1 MYNALFIAWGT
12 PISGREISAAKVFSE
27 WVELLG
33 GMQSKGTIKSFTPVF
48 AQPHGSDIGG
58 FFLVQGDTAKI
69 EQISQSDELRKA
81 TVRAQLIVSNF
92 RVLKAITG
100 DEIGKQM
107 QMFTQNA
114 SEFGAK

>member
-1 MYNALFIAWGT
+1 MYNALVIGWGT
-12 PISGREISAAKVFSE
+12 PVSGRELSASKVFNE

-33 GMQSKGTIKSFTPVF
+33 SMQSKGTIKSFSPVF
-48 AQPHGSDIGG
+48 LQPHDSTLGG

-69 EQISQSDELRKA
+69 EQVAQGDEIRRA

-92 RVLKAITG
+92 RVVKAITG

-107 QMFTQNA
+107 QLFTQNA